1 MDGMRTYRAP
11 SGYCYQYEEG
21 KQPDGYVLA
30 EQAKQPEEQAKRR
43 APRNKTRKAD
53 NK

>member
-11 SGYCYQYEEG
+11 SGYCYQYREG
-21 KQPDGYVLA
+21 HAPECYVLA
-30 EQAKQPEEQAKRR
+30 EQAKQPEEQPKRR
-43 APRNKTRKAD
+43 APRNKARKAD